1 MKAQSYPVSTTRV
14 KIVSAD
20 NINRTIY
27 LHCVG
32 TGVVYIGGD
41 DVTSAN
47 GMLTEKNAVP
57 FEMFLPATE
66 ELYAITATGTEEVRV
81 LTPNQDQ
88 ICPITSVTK

>member
-1 MKAQSYPVSTTRV
+1 MKSASYSVSTTRV
-14 KIVSAD
+14 KIVASD

-27 LHCVG
+27 VHTIG
-32 TGVVYIGGD
+32 AGAVYIGGS

-57 FEMFLPATE
+57 FEMFLPASE

-81 LTPNQDQ
+81 LTPSQD
-88 ICPITSVTK
+88 